1 MPQEGE
7 QLGWGVLVSL
17 GVHLLIILMLVF
29 WPGWGPSRREIFAPV
44 YNVNLV
50 GGPPRLPAPAPA
62 PAPAPK
68 PAPKPAAKPEPKPA
82 AKPKPAP
89 KPEPKKEAI
98 ATKKEAVEPKRLE
111 RKKPE
116 PSQDQ
121 GQELEK
127 RLKRLR
133 QKVAEER
140 AVESAIARLE
150 SKVQSRGAM
159 AGAAGQAGGGSEL
172 NLRFQLYYTQLW
184 ERIRQNWV
192 LPEALVGKHKGLVAV
207 IVMRIRKDG
216 GLDRVWL
223 EQGSGNG
230 RFDASALRA
239 AERAAPYPPLPAGLH
254 ERVHEVGVRFRAED
268 ISG

>member
-1 MPQEGE
+1 MPPVGE
-7 QLGWGVLVSL
+7 QLGWGILVSL
-17 GVHLLIILMLVF
+17 GVHLLIIVMLVF

-62 PAPAPK
+62 PAPK
-68 PAPKPAAKPEPKPA
+68 PAAKPAAKPEPKPV

-98 ATKKEAVEPKRLE
+98 ATQKEAVKPKRLE

-121 GQELEK
+121 SRELEK

-140 AVESAIARLE
+140 AVENAIARLE

-159 AGAAGQAGGGSEL
+159 AGAAGQAGGGGSEL